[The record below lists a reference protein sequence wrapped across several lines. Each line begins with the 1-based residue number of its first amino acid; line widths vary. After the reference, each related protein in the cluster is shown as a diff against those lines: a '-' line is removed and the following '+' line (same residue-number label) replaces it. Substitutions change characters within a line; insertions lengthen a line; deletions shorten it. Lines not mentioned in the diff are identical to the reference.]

1 MVWIYSDILKKGES
15 MPTEPTKRK
24 TDSHS
29 VKFRMLNQIQA
40 LSPKRLETHAY
51 IQSHRNVVTNM
62 LAPAGFNVPRSP
74 PLKDLR
80 AGPQVV
86 QHSNCHSCCDETSA
100 FKNTVMSHGQ
110 ESMNGVLRE
119 DGLGGTSS
127 DKAQS
132 KGCIK
137 AAGVMK
143 SGWRQYARDRK
154 CKKSPSKNLSYV
166 IYRTMLHVE
175 RWKRSRP

>member
-1 MVWIYSDILKKGES
+1 

-29 VKFRMLNQIQA
+29 VKFVMLNQIQA

-62 LAPAGFNVPRSP
+62 LTPAGFNVPRSP

-86 QHSNCHSCCDETSA
+86 QHSNCHSCCDEASA

-110 ESMNGVLRE
+110 ESITGVLRE

-132 KGCIK
+132 KG
-137 AAGVMK
+137 
-143 SGWRQYARDRK
+143 
-154 CKKSPSKNLSYV
+154 
-166 IYRTMLHVE
+166 
-175 RWKRSRP
+175 